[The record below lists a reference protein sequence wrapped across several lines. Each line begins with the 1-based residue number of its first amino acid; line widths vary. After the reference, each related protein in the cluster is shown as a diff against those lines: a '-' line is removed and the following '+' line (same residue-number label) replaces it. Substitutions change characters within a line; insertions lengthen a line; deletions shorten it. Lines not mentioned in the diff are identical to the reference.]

1 MKRGLGLVVM
11 AFSAGLFAD
20 AAHGSPVYEWTYA
33 GPGSSHFGSWDDDHD
48 GDHETHRFSGSSS
61 SYSGSSGY
69 RRTSSTYSGFSF
81 APRHSSSWNDGIDSV
96 HDWGHGS
103 VLPWSLT
110 WSGGGDPGPRKN
122 SRNWCDPGDNHGR
135 PPVSTVPVPAAAV
148 LFGSGLAFLFG
159 VGQRKKP
166 CPKAREE
173 A

>member
-48 GDHETHRFSGSSS
+48 GDHETHHFRAGNLP
-61 SYSGSSGY
+61 YSGPSSRHG
-69 RRTSSTYSGFSF
+69 TSSPHSDFSF
-81 APRHSSSWNDGIDSV
+81 APRHSSSWNDGIDRV
-96 HDWGHGS
+96 HDWGRS
-103 VLPWSLT
+103 SYLPWSLT
-110 WSGGGDPGPRKN
+110 WSGGNDPGPRRN
-122 SRNWCDPGDNHGR
+122 SWAWCDPGDGHSR

-159 VGQRKKP
+159 VGQRKKHR
-166 CPKAREE
+166 PKAPEE